1 MNLSWRFLDHSRDA
15 GLLILRA
22 GVGAVLSA
30 AAYPILTT
38 FVCIA
43 FLVLGPGRKALD
55 TI

>member
-1 MNLSWRFLDHSRDA
+1 MNLSWRILDHWRDA

-38 FVCIA
+38 FVCVA
-43 FLVLGPGRKALD
+43 LLVLGPGRKALD
-55 TI
+55 TL